1 MQLENYLTNTKSL
14 RSQLE
19 SDYEKQVMKIF
30 ESKEHV
36 DKLEVNLSGLND
48 KLDTVRTE
56 NCSLSENVKNLRKEL
71 DFYRKLNRSE
81 EVMKA
86 VKFVGKKL
94 TKEAAAVAGG
104 ERMPKRDQ
112 AWLDAELERV
122 RKEAIDEFE
131 LFNRTELSAY
141 EEQLEEE
148 FLSELDEHAVEFN
161 AEADRFDAESDSLL
175 FELNDL
181 NSQLVESKRWSNHNR
196 TGL

>member
-1 MQLENYLTNTKSL
+1 
-14 RSQLE
+14 
-19 SDYEKQVMKIF
+19 
-30 ESKEHV
+30 
-36 DKLEVNLSGLND
+36 
-48 KLDTVRTE
+48 
-56 NCSLSENVKNLRKEL
+56 
-71 DFYRKLNRSE
+71 
-81 EVMKA
+81 MKA

-94 TKEAAAVAGG
+94 TAAVGG

-131 LFNRTELSAY
+131 LFNKTELNAY

-181 NSQLVESKRWSNHNR
+181 NSQLVESKRWSNQNR

>member
-94 TKEAAAVAGG
+94 TKEAAAAGG

-181 NSQLVESKRWSNHNR
+181 NSQLVESKRWSNQNR